1 MMADRGRQCTQGGQ
15 VTVACYRFALT
26 LGPPVLS
33 ARFPPEHSREG
44 GRQGGMDLE
53 INERMPD
60 SREFQTCG
68 ETDGQTEH

>member
-1 MMADRGRQCTQGGQ
+1 MAGHGKQCIQGGQ
-15 VTVACYRFALT
+15 VTVACYCFALT

-33 ARFPPEHSREG
+33 ARFPPEHG
-44 GRQGGMDLE
+44 GQGEMNLE

-60 SREFQTCG
+60 SRGFQTCG

>member
-1 MMADRGRQCTQGGQ
+1 M
-15 VTVACYRFALT
+15 ACYLFALT

-33 ARFPPEHSREG
+33 ARFPPEHGAG
-44 GRQGGMDLE
+44 GQGGMDLE